1 MKKQAKAQK
10 TVAVLV
16 LCIFALA
23 LATPA
28 FAGIDNVTPLE
39 VKGEAKKLG
48 DTIVDA
54 LRQIAAVAAVIFVV
68 WAGYL
73 FWTGGGNPQ
82 KLAMAKD
89 RVLWFLVAMLFVFGA
104 EKIVGFIIKLLNISD
119 KFGL

>member
-1 MKKQAKAQK
+1 MRKHFVKA
-10 TVAVLV
+10 TAVLI
-16 LCIFALA
+16 LCLFAITAAGVA
-23 LATPA
+23 L
-28 FAGIDNVTPLE
+28 AGIDSVTPLE

-54 LRQIAAVAAVIFVV
+54 LRQIASIAAVIFIV

-119 KFGL
+119 KFNL